1 MVFLAKYGPKSGK
14 SIEKK
19 VWLSTYSFAIS
30 WFSSKIIGMM
40 VTLSFF
46 GGLRCVLSVLFW
58 LPIQYMHQP
67 MMNIK
72 ISSGRSIILNALL
85 RLRLLFE
92 VANIAP
98 DYFSIYSKIS
108 FDYSE

>member
-19 VWLSTYSFAIS
+19 RSLSTYSSAIS
-30 WFSSKIIGMM
+30 WFSSKIMGMM

-46 GGLRCVLSVLFW
+46 GGLRCVFSVLFW

-67 MMNIK
+67 TMNIK
-72 ISSGRSIILNALL
+72 ISSGRSIILTALL
-85 RLRLLFE
+85 RLRLFFE

-98 DYFSIYSKIS
+98 DYSSLYA
-108 FDYSE
+108 

>member
-1 MVFLAKYGPKSGK
+1 M
-14 SIEKK
+14 
-19 VWLSTYSFAIS
+19 
-30 WFSSKIIGMM
+30 GMM
-40 VTLSFF
+40 VTLSFS

-67 MMNIK
+67 MMK
-72 ISSGRSIILNALL
+72 MKMSSGRSIILTALL

-98 DYFSIYSKIS
+98 DYFSMYSKIS